1 MAREM
6 QVTPKRIEYARQ
18 KEVEL
23 FDNLLRIAEKKQDE
37 MCNLIAETINERK
50 EDILQ
55 KAERHQFDG
64 MFLPNCEILTDVNV
78 YRRSILMISQIRF

>member
-6 QVTPKRIEYARQ
+6 QVTPKRIEYARL

-23 FDNLLRIAEKKQDE
+23 YDSLLKIAEKKQDE

-55 KAERHQFDG
+55 KAESHQFDG
-64 MFLPNCEILTDVNV
+64 EMILC
-78 YRRSILMISQIRF
+78 SASG

>member
-1 MAREM
+1 MAREL
-6 QVTPKRIEYARQ
+6 QVTPKRIEYAKI

-23 FDNLLRIAEKKQDE
+23 FDSLLRIAERKQDE

-64 MFLPNCEILTDVNV
+64 
-78 YRRSILMISQIRF
+78 

>member
-6 QVTPKRIEYARQ
+6 QVTPKRIEYARI
-18 KEVEL
+18 KEAEL

-64 MFLPNCEILTDVNV
+64 TGSN
-78 YRRSILMISQIRF
+78 